1 MPKKP
6 KEFVPKKPAM
16 RLARPLH
23 ARPRDGVAPMVK
35 TLRDKTRLP
44 DGEVAS
50 EVRPVTHREIEREP
64 KRRRNVS
71 KEEGRQILLRLLE
84 DKKKNPKKYPKI

>member
-1 MPKKP
+1 MLKKLKKP
-6 KEFVPKKPAM
+6 VKP
-16 RLARPLH
+16 LSARPH
-23 ARPRDGVAPMVK
+23 DGVTPMIK

-50 EVRPVTHREIEREP
+50 EVRPVTRREIEREP